1 MAANLGGRQ
10 SGPVDGPPERYDLLR
25 LGARHFAELC
35 GLLLRSDLDWG
46 ERRRRRLL
54 LAAAEVGRIGPAGR
68 ATRPRPAGAGRRSSQ
83 PTSSRRDS

>member
-1 MAANLGGRQ
+1 
-10 SGPVDGPPERYDLLR
+10 VDGPPERYDLLR

-35 GLLLRSDLDWG
+35 SLLLRSDLDWG

-68 ATRPRPAGAGRRSSQ
+68 ATRPRPAGPAGAGRRSSQ
-83 PTSSRRDS
+83 PTSSRRYS

>member
-1 MAANLGGRQ
+1 VG
-10 SGPVDGPPERYDLLR
+10 DPPERYDLLR
-25 LGARHFAELC
+25 LGARRFAELC

-68 ATRPRPAGAGRRSSQ
+68 ATRPRPARPAGAGRRSSQ
-83 PTSSRRDS
+83 PTSSRRLS